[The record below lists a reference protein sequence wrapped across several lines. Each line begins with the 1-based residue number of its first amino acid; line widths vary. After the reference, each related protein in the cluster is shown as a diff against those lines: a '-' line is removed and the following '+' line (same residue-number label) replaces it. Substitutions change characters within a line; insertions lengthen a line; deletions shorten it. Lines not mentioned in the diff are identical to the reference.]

1 MKINL
6 KKTCAVLLAGGIVL
20 TPAPSA
26 KTLNVNTEEVRNI
39 KTNLSYVMFCE
50 LVCNVSLYLKS
61 FGLEISNFELSNSLY
76 IQNIAFIDESTKE
89 ELIKNNMISDDK
101 KILMNDYISVLS
113 KVANYNDNLLS
124 KALDKKK
131 NVKVIDYI
139 YTSKMLVDEND
150 KEIANRFDSMLIE
163 FINSKK
169 QNNELFHDLM
179 NAYTMK
185 ENDTVY
191 KLENAS
197 LGAKTAINL
206 TSGTVFY
213 FQIGPTHPY
222 QNVVIADE
230 YFLNELC
237 NSIYDIS
244 NVYNIMNKNVKR
256 K

>member
-39 KTNLSYVMFCE
+39 KTNLSYVKFYE
-50 LVCNVSLYLKS
+50 LVYNVSLYLKS

-150 KEIANRFDSMLIE
+150 NR
-163 FINSKK
+163 
-169 QNNELFHDLM
+169 
-179 NAYTMK
+179 
-185 ENDTVY
+185 
-191 KLENAS
+191 
-197 LGAKTAINL
+197 
-206 TSGTVFY
+206 
-213 FQIGPTHPY
+213 
-222 QNVVIADE
+222 
-230 YFLNELC
+230 
-237 NSIYDIS
+237 IY
-244 NVYNIMNKNVKR
+244 
-256 K
+256 